1 MSVRYDGKSP
11 SKLWYFMQKAKAMAK
26 TPFVYETQGQAKD
39 IGKNVGIFV
48 GAAAVTQIVLSVGII
63 AALPLVP
70 TLISLAGFSTALYF
84 GWNGVRQI
92 GQLAKSSFV
101 YGSVREAEDK
111 WLERKQKGNFLQRGL
126 KNVKDGMAKL
136 ADKIP
141 LPLAKAGKWLGFGA
155 AGAGAIAAVG
165 AGLHYLGVP
174 GLAAGSAVATS
185 VAAAGAAI
193 GLTAAATVAVVTGLA
208 VAAIPLGILAGASLK
223 ASVSRRAPG
232 DRPTFGKP
240 KGPKPP
246 SNDDGNDRNTVFT
259 PKATSVT
266 FNDKAPPANDDGLS
280 EQRRKAAE
288 ARAANKN
295 RRGGGPK
302 FQ

>member
-11 SKLWYFMQKAKAMAK
+11 GKLWYFWQKTKAMAQ
-26 TPFVYETQGQAKD
+26 TPFHYETQGEAKK
-39 IGKNVGIFV
+39 IGKNMGIFV
-48 GAAAVTQIVLSVGII
+48 GAAAATQIVLGVGII
-63 AALPLVP
+63 AALPLLP

-92 GQLAKSSFV
+92 GPLAKSSFV

-111 WLERKQKGNFLQRGL
+111 WLERKQKGNVLQRTL
-126 KNVKDGMAKL
+126 KNVKDGVAKL

-155 AGAGAIAAVG
+155 AGAGVVAAVG

-185 VAAAGAAI
+185 VATAGAAI
-193 GLTAAATVAVVTGLA
+193 GLTAAATVAVVAGLA
-208 VAAIPLGILAGASLK
+208 VAAIPLGILAAASLK
-223 ASVSRRAPG
+223 ASVNRRAPAE
-232 DRPTFGKP
+232 RPTFGKP

-246 SNDDGNDRNTVFT
+246 SNDDGDRNTVFQ
-259 PKATSVT
+259 PKATSVN
-266 FNDKAPPANDDGLS
+266 FNDNAPPAKDDGLT

-288 ARAANKN
+288 ARANNKS
-295 RRGGGPK
+295 RRPGGPK

>member
-11 SKLWYFMQKAKAMAK
+11 SKLWYFWQKTKAMAQ
-26 TPFVYETQGQAKD
+26 TPFHYETQGEAKK
-39 IGKNVGIFV
+39 IGKNMGIFV
-48 GAAAVTQIVLSVGII
+48 GAAAATQLVLSVSII

-101 YGSVREAEDK
+101 YGSVRQSEDK
-111 WLERKQKGNFLQRGL
+111 WLERKQKGNVLERTL
-126 KNVKDGMAKL
+126 KNVKDGVAKL

-155 AGAGAIAAVG
+155 AGVGAVAAVG

-174 GLAAGSAVATS
+174 GLAAGSAVATT
-185 VAAAGAAI
+185 VASAGAAI
-193 GLTAAATVAVVTGLA
+193 GLTAAATVAVVAGLA
-208 VAAIPLGILAGASLK
+208 VAAIPLGILAAASLK
-223 ASVSRRAPG
+223 ASVNRRAPNK
-232 DRPTFGKP
+232 PTFGKP

-246 SNDDGNDRNTVFT
+246 SNDDGGDKNVVFQ
-259 PKATSVT
+259 PKATSVE
-266 FNDKAPPANDDGLS
+266 FNNSAPKDDGLS
-280 EQRRKAAE
+280 EERRKAAE
-288 ARAANKN
+288 QRAANKQ

-302 FQ
+302 F

>member
-1 MSVRYDGKSP
+1 MSVRYDGQSP
-11 SKLWYFMQKAKAMAK
+11 GKLWYFWQKTKALAQ
-26 TPFVYETQGQAKD
+26 TPFHYETQGQAKQ
-39 IGKNVGIFV
+39 IGKNMGIFV
-48 GAAAVTQIVLSVGII
+48 GAAAVTQLVLSVSII

-70 TLISLAGFSTALYF
+70 TLLSLAGFSTALYF

-92 GQLAKSSFV
+92 GALAKSSFV
-101 YGSVREAEDK
+101 HGSVRQSEDK
-111 WLERKQKGNFLQRGL
+111 WLERKQKGNVLQRTL
-126 KNVKDGMAKL
+126 KSVKDGVAKL

-141 LPLAKAGKWLGFGA
+141 LPLAKAGKWLGLGA
-155 AGAGAIAAVG
+155 AGVGAVAAVG

-185 VAAAGAAI
+185 VATAGAAI
-193 GLTAAATVAVVTGLA
+193 GLTAAATVAVVAGLA
-208 VAAIPLGILAGASLK
+208 VAAIPLGILAAASLK
-223 ASVSRRAPG
+223 ASVARRAP

-246 SNDDGNDRNTVFT
+246 SNDNGADRNTVFQ
-259 PKATSVT
+259 PKATSVE
-266 FNDKAPPANDDGLS
+266 FNNSAPKEDDGLS

-288 ARAANKN
+288 ARAANKS